1 MGEGLLRHLASDKVD
16 VFSAGSEPSGVNS
29 FALRA
34 MRQRG
39 IDISSHS
46 SDHINRYLDREFDY
60 VITVCDSAADNCP
73 LFPGRAMRIHWR
85 FPDPAA
91 AKGDDDVVLQS
102 FISVRDGLEFKLR
115 EWLNSENRLK

>member
-1 MGEGLLRHLASDKVD
+1 MGEGLLRHLAGDSVD

-39 IDISSHS
+39 IDICGHS
-46 SDHINRYLDREFDY
+46 SDHINQYMNREFDY
-60 VITVCDSAADNCP
+60 VITVCDNAADNCP
-73 LFPGRAMRIHWR
+73 LLPGRAMRIHWT

-91 AKGDDDVVLQS
+91 VKGSDDVVLQS

-115 EWLNSENRLK
+115 EWLNSENRLI